1 MSDSMQPYGQ
11 QPTRLLSTGSSRQ
24 EYWNGLPF
32 PSPVGV
38 EGGGCKK
45 GIETSRTDSKK
56 EEREK
61 KIATGKQQSVICHD

>member
-11 QPTRLLSTGSSRQ
+11 QPTMLLSIGSSRQ
-24 EYWNGLPF
+24 EYWSGLPF
-32 PSPVGV
+32 PSPLGV
-38 EGGGCKK
+38 EGACKK

-61 KIATGKQQSVICHD
+61 KIATGKQQSVICHN